1 MSWTLVLLLAAGAY
15 LCKLTGFVLVGG
27 RRLPPVVERC
37 LALVPA
43 ALIMALVANDTF
55 SRGQDLVLDAR
66 AVGVGV
72 AAVAAWRRA
81 PIIVVLV
88 LGAAVT
94 AVVRR
99 VAGGA

>member
-1 MSWTLVLLLAAGAY
+1 MSWTLVLVLAAGAY

-27 RRLPPVVERC
+27 RKLPAVVDRC

-43 ALIMALVANDTF
+43 ALIMALIVNDTF
-55 SRGQDLVLDAR
+55 SDGQDLVLDAR
-66 AVGVGV
+66 AAGVGV

-81 PIIVVLV
+81 PLVIVIA
-88 LGAAVT
+88 LGAIVT